1 MEEAGVWLVMK
12 SADGSERPFPLRKP
26 RTIIGRDHRCDLRVA
41 LPTIETNH
49 CEIVLEAGQAYLKP
63 IGEASV
69 TRVNG
74 VVVGQ
79 VELKHADT
87 IELGS
92 VALEVRVG
100 GFDRAD

>member
-12 SADGSERPFPLRKP
+12 TSDGCERPFPLTKP
-26 RTIIGRDHRCDLRVA
+26 RTVIGRDHRCDLRVA
-41 LPTIETNH
+41 LPTIETKH
-49 CEIVLEAGQAYLKP
+49 CEIVLEGGQAFLRP
-63 IGEASV
+63 IGDASI

-74 VVVGQ
+74 VIVGNI
-79 VELKHADT
+79 ELKHADT

-100 GFDRAD
+100 GAGTAD